1 MTDDQL
7 VLKLKELRSL
17 RDHSRD
23 RMRAYPAGSL
33 MRCTF
38 EGRVSALEDVLRT
51 FEKDLP
57 PFELKHFRIH
67 NGPKD

>member
-1 MTDDQL
+1 MNDEQL
-7 VLKLKELRSL
+7 VKKLKELRDL

-23 RMRAYPAGSL
+23 RMRAYAPGSM

-38 EGRVSALEDVLRT
+38 EGRVSAIEDVLRT

-57 PFELKHFRIH
+57 PFELKHFRRPD
-67 NGPKD
+67 GKE

>member
-1 MTDDQL
+1 MTEEIL
-7 VLKLKELRSL
+7 VKKLKELRDL

-23 RMRAYPAGSL
+23 RMRAYAPGSM

-38 EGRVSALEDVLRT
+38 EGRVSAIEDVLRT

-57 PFELKHFRIH
+57 PFELKHFRSP
-67 NGPKD
+67 NAQD